1 MQQYKRNELK
11 RIIKYFFLTF
21 IPLSIDFLLFSFL
34 NNIFYNL
41 PIFFSNLISS
51 SFAFT
56 ISYNLDSRLVFK
68 VRRSYLRFLIYIIY
82 SFISIYSFSYFL
94 SFLYLNKILLDYPKI
109 IYKIFLLPISFIVN
123 YLFKFLLLRFNVK
136 NTDN

>member
-1 MQQYKRNELK
+1 MKNSKENEFK
-11 RIIKYFFLTF
+11 RIIKYFLLTF

-34 NNIFYNL
+34 NNIFSNL

-51 SFAFT
+51 SVAFT

-68 VRRSYLRFLIYIIY
+68 VRRSFLRFLLYVIY

-94 SFLYLNKILLDYPKI
+94 SSLYTNQILFDYPKI
-109 IYKIFLLPISFIVN
+109 IYKISLLPISFLIN
-123 YLFKFLLLRFNVK
+123 YIFKSLLLQFNSEIK
-136 NTDN
+136 KK